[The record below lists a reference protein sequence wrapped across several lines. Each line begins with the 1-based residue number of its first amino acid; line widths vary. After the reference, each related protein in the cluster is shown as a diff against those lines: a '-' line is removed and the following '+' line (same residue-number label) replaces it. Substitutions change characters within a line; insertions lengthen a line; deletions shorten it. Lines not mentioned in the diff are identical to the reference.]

1 MYKVLFSVKCNY
13 SVIIVVVV
21 NFSHYYFFSLVA
33 QMIKKPP
40 TMREIW
46 ILFLGWEN
54 PLEEGMTTHS
64 SILAWNHHGQ
74 RNLAGYSPWS
84 HKESDT
90 TE

>member
-13 SVIIVVVV
+13 SVIIVV

-46 ILFLGWEN
+46 VLFLGWEN
-54 PLEEGMTTHS
+54 PLEEGKTTHS
-64 SILAWNHHGQ
+64 SILAWKIPWTEEPVWLQSMGSQ
-74 RNLAGYSPWS
+74 RIR
-84 HKESDT
+84 HD
-90 TE
+90 